1 MPDENPVDLIFAQL
15 LANQRVVK
23 SVLRAMCP
31 LFSDQEFGLALHAAQ
46 ERIRDE
52 HQIVFVPTPGRAGV
66 LVRATAAQK
75 INRGQQ
81 FARTAVRKHQR
92 SVAIVESVN
101 PEELPQDS
109 QTLLQGTIEK
119 LRNAAL
125 RSEQAMSMRTP
136 APTVCE
142 VPRVPRRGT

>member
-75 INRGQQ
+75 INRRI
-81 FARTAVRKHQR
+81 ARPFFKVRSKSCGMQLCDRNRQCRCGPPPLR
-92 SVAIVESVN
+92 SVKFHECLVE
-101 PEELPQDS
+101 
-109 QTLLQGTIEK
+109 
-119 LRNAAL
+119 
-125 RSEQAMSMRTP
+125 
-136 APTVCE
+136 APNTRAE
-142 VPRVPRRGT
+142 SK